1 MTKGGP
7 GTVIMELGHWKY
19 DADGLLGPKYIMLV
33 DEQHLG
39 VCMYIRTYIHAYI
52 HTYMCYILVL
62 PSYTY
67 FLICYLPSIP
77 LNPDLLYPYTLLRT
91 P

>member
-52 HTYMCYILVL
+52 HTCVISL
-62 PSYTY
+62 
-67 FLICYLPSIP
+67 FYLP
-77 LNPDLLYPYTLLRT
+77 TLT
-91 P
+91 FSYVTCPVFP